1 MEVADYQSAFED
13 YLRNKETFKCSE
25 KEMDSFLLTL
35 PITKEIRNR
44 LKKTTLENPPT
55 TLKVHGQTVSLSSSY
70 IKGIKAIQNILKKD
84 ESQNIKLSCII
95 QSIRDLMGST
105 HSKLV
110 WEISTILD
118 ISGEEKVS
126 LGYCKKKQRLCDAK
140 VKMHHY
146 LLMEG
151 LQDVIAS
158 ITEKGPD
165 SVEELWKSCK
175 SISAPLAMSKVGMNH
190 RRFEVTL
197 KSYPEVFQVEGG
209 KVFLNGNPQITY
221 SLILSH
227 MQSGKLK
234 LRDHLYK
241 QGALLKNELFHS
253 APHLLNRAEMLA
265 MGEGMEMFNFTL
277 QSLSNDFLII
287 LPHMLV
293 VVKGT
298 SQVQDNPFV
307 SAISK
312 IKGFIRIAQGSSQ
325 AQDNP
330 LVSAVSRFKD
340 FVRGKNTGDI
350 PTMSQLLVFVNDTLN
365 PREQVAVGSTSQKL
379 RETITA
385 YPDHFAV
392 NNDRVFVKSDDV
404 ILPDMNSKVAHNT
417 SVTIED
423 QAGDRDGCLPDQ
435 CSESSEALAHSN
447 ALDQEIESLQI
458 DIDVRSSVL
467 STEDSELSPNSDD
480 SSQDAGTLGT
490 ENVCTSTS
498 NSSIHNTEKTGSK
511 ENLGSVEDHET
522 NLPHSDNIECS
533 SMQNAE
539 DSRDNPDQDH
549 RSPITDDA
557 VSSTGQLE
565 GSSNS
570 DALDQK
576 TGSPCTD
583 DGVYRLSSVQSVEL
597 PEDSADSD
605 LCDQETGS
613 SHNNNEACTCSSV
626 QNMELPGGMQ
636 VSETSDG
643 DTDMLCNDDCFHTQ
657 NADQREDSVNSASL
671 DKEKH
676 APETDNDVSNSIQTT
691 VHSSADLRNSDLAD
705 HGPASPRGGNNQCST
720 DQITDHPLNLVN
732 SNGNKDLLCP
742 NNDVGSYV
750 KKTEC
755 SDDVPNLD
763 TLDIDTDLTY
773 RYSAHDI
780 ARFSQKTKDFEDFS
794 FSNKRSSLQ
803 TINDELDGSL
813 DQSMSLGQDEVE
825 SLGSDTIS
833 DSESLHSGMSN
844 EIGNLEPASASAET
858 EGRDTVTVLQDFN
871 YFGEL
876 IKDFLSKS
884 IYPILS
890 VSLFDGWFIVG
901 LWDGPTFAISLT
913 LTSGDHKKVLGP
925 LERSALDFLT
935 SGSILKVVFGKQLLT
950 EVSDTIGI
958 KMINVFDLQEAECLI
973 KNNSKKSQ
981 TLLESLKLFGI
992 DPCPVVEVC
1001 IGTIQAPSSGEVYG
1015 KEAIL
1020 KLKETARWTMKQVP
1034 HLYQKML
1041 RMMLPHQI
1049 TDVSQLYCREVE
1061 GLPSTSSKTKEPSCS
1076 TTSSGNSNQNPSASS
1091 VSVSVSQDYSLVT
1104 STTSQKHD
1112 LVSSAK
1118 EKATS
1123 EKPVSVHRVSS
1134 TSDDLVELEIVG
1146 QAQTTNGL
1154 VDMEE
1159 NLHPDILTGPGPDSI
1174 LPAKDKESRPVS
1186 SITTSR
1192 RSEKKHIAMPQE
1204 KATDEVPK
1212 GSVGSTNP
1220 QAASEQEMSQQSS
1233 SMANDKVIHYNDAG
1247 KPTLIPFTSK
1257 LANKAINP
1265 CQTTHELAEE
1275 FDEIVKHDQEK
1286 FVEAFGICIKYSLK
1300 TLAET
1305 DESLS
1310 LDQLSEVVL
1319 DLGRKPSARYY
1330 QPEHPGQL
1338 KIRTLTDKQLTKQDL
1353 KDFVKKHCSP
1363 VSGDR
1368 KTSIK
1373 DTLHRVGIIYNRRK
1387 EPIGL
1392 TALTRHAVLGCATPL
1407 FDLMNQGQSILII
1420 GNPGVGKSTILREA
1434 ARVIND
1440 VAMRRVVVVDTYN
1453 EITGDGDVPH
1463 PAIGGARR
1471 VQIPGWGSQS
1481 NMIKEVVRNHS
1492 PLTLVIDEVATEAD
1506 AAAVL
1511 ATRQRGIQVIAAVP
1525 GQTLQDVI
1533 LNPNLKHLSGAI
1545 QNMVFGH
1552 PGQQVVA
1559 GHTAMQRTQPAA
1571 FDILVEMYDRYR
1583 WIVHMDFTRAI
1594 DLCLQR
1600 VPVGVQERRVFMKEI
1615 SEDTKGVPQVVVKNL
1630 VVTYPL

>member
-13 YLRNKETFKCSE
+13 YLRNKETFKCSK

-35 PITKEIRNR
+35 PITKEIRNH

-55 TLKVHGQTVSLSSSY
+55 TLEVLGQTVSLSSSY

-84 ESQNIKLSCII
+84 KSENIKLSCII
-95 QSIRDLMGST
+95 QRIRDLMGST
-105 HSKLV
+105 HNKLV

-118 ISGEEKVS
+118 ISGEKKVS
-126 LGYCKKKQRLCDAK
+126 LGICKKKQRLCDAK
-140 VKMHHY
+140 VKMNHY
-146 LLMEG
+146 LLLEG

-158 ITEKGPD
+158 LTEHGPN

-175 SISAPLAMSKVGMNH
+175 SSSAPLAMSKMGMNH
-190 RRFEVTL
+190 RRFEATL
-197 KSYPEVFQVEGG
+197 KSYPEAFQVEDG
-209 KVFLNGNPQITY
+209 KMFLNGNPQITY
-221 SLILSH
+221 SVILSH

-234 LRDHLYK
+234 LKDHLYK

-287 LPHMLV
+287 IPHMLV

-325 AQDNP
+325 AQNNP

-340 FVRGKNTGDI
+340 FVRGNNTGDI
-350 PTMSQLLVFVNDTLN
+350 PTMSQLLVFVNDKLN
-365 PREQVAVGSTSQKL
+365 PREQAAVGSTSQKL

-423 QAGDRDGCLPDQ
+423 QAGDRNGCLPDQ
-435 CSESSEALAHSN
+435 CTESSEALGHSN
-447 ALDQEIESLQI
+447 ALDQKIESLQI
-458 DIDVRSSVL
+458 GIDDSSSVL

-480 SSQDAGTLGT
+480 SSLDAGSLGT
-490 ENVCTSTS
+490 ENVCTLCTSTLS
-498 NSSIHNTEKTGSK
+498 SSIHNTEKPGCS
-511 ENLGSVEDHET
+511 ENLGSVDDHET

-533 SMQNAE
+533 SVQNAE
-539 DSRDNPDQDH
+539 DSRDTPDQDH
-549 RSPITDDA
+549 GSLITDDA

-583 DGVYRLSSVQSVEL
+583 DGVYSSVQNVEL
-597 PEDSADSD
+597 PGDSANSD
-605 LCDQETGS
+605 LCDQETDS
-613 SHNNNEACTCSSV
+613 SHTNNEACTCSSV
-626 QNMELPGGMQ
+626 QNVELPGGMQ

-643 DTDMLCNDDCFHTQ
+643 DAGLLCNDDSFDIQ
-657 NADQREDSVNSASL
+657 NTDQREDSVNSASL

-676 APETDNDVSNSIQTT
+676 VPENDNDVSNSIQTT
-691 VHSSADLRNSDLAD
+691 GHSSADLRPSDLVD
-705 HGPASPRGGNNQCST
+705 HGPASPRRGNNQCST
-720 DQITDHPLNLVN
+720 GHITGHPLNLVN
-732 SNGNKDLLCP
+732 SNGNKDLPCP
-742 NNDVGSYV
+742 SNDVGSFV

-763 TLDIDTDLTY
+763 TLDIDTDVT
-773 RYSAHDI
+773 YSAHDI
-780 ARFSQKTKDFEDFS
+780 ARYSQKTKDFEDFS

-803 TINDELDGSL
+803 TINDELDGSF

-825 SLGSDTIS
+825 SLGSDIIS

-844 EIGNLEPASASAET
+844 EIGNLEPASAPAET
-858 EGRDTVTVLQDFN
+858 EGQDTVTVLQDFN

-890 VSLFDGWFIVG
+890 VSLFDGWLIVG
-901 LWDGPTFAISLT
+901 LWDGPTFAISFT

-925 LERSALDFLT
+925 SKRTALDFLT
-935 SGSILKVVFGKQLLT
+935 SGSILKVVFGKKLLN
-950 EVSDTIGI
+950 EVSDTMGI
-958 KMINVFDLQEAECLI
+958 KMINVFDLQEAERLI
-973 KNNSKKSQ
+973 KNNAKKSQ
-981 TLLESLKLFGI
+981 TLPESLNFFGI

-1001 IGTIQAPSSGEVYG
+1001 IGTIQAPSSGEVYS

-1034 HLYQKML
+1034 YLYQKML
-1041 RMMLPHQI
+1041 GMMLPHQI

-1061 GLPSTSSKTKEPSCS
+1061 DLPSTSSKTKEPPYGTTISG
-1076 TTSSGNSNQNPSASS
+1076 TSSQNPSASS
-1091 VSVSVSQDYSLVT
+1091 ASVSVSQDYSLVT
-1104 STTSQKHD
+1104 SSTTSQKLD
-1112 LVSSAK
+1112 PVSSAK

-1134 TSDDLVELEIVG
+1134 TSDDLVEPETVG
-1146 QAQTTNGL
+1146 QARPTNGL

-1159 NLHPDILTGPGPDSI
+1159 NLHPDLLTGPGPDSI
-1174 LPAKDKESRPVS
+1174 LPAKDKESRPIS

-1192 RSEKKHIAMPQE
+1192 RSEKKHITMPQE
-1204 KATDEVPK
+1204 KATDKVPK
-1212 GSVGSTNP
+1212 GSGSTTP
-1220 QAASEQEMSQQSS
+1220 QTASEQEMSQQSS
-1233 SMANDKVIHYNDAG
+1233 PMANDKVIHYDDAG
-1247 KPTLIPFTSK
+1247 KPTLVPFTSK
-1257 LANKAINP
+1257 LANEAINP
-1265 CQTTHELAEE
+1265 CQITHELAEE
-1275 FDEIVKHDQEK
+1275 FGEIVKRDQEK

-1300 TLAET
+1300 KLAET

-1310 LDQLSEVVL
+1310 LDQLTEVVM

-1330 QPEHPGQL
+1330 QPEHAGQL
-1338 KIRTLTDKQLTKQDL
+1338 KIKTLTDKQPTKQDV

-1373 DTLHRVGIIYNRRK
+1373 DTLHRVGIICNRRK

-1392 TALTRHAVLGCATPL
+1392 TALTRHAVLGCVTPL
-1407 FDLMNQGQSILII
+1407 FDLMNQGQSILIT
-1420 GNPGVGKSTILREA
+1420 GNPGVGKSTIFREA

-1471 VQIPGWGSQS
+1471 VQIPGRGSQS
-1481 NMIKEVVRNHS
+1481 DMIKEVVRNHS

-1559 GHTAMQRTQPAA
+1559 GRTAMQRTQPAA

-1583 WIVHMDFTRAI
+1583 WIVHTDFTRAI

-1600 VPVGVQERRVFMKEI
+1600 VPVGVQERRVFMKKI